1 MVNMTFGKACLTSRL
16 TCRTR
21 SAVLLLALATG
32 VVHQDASAQEGRRP
46 ADTIPTLG
54 LDQGM
59 QSMDAGAMRLDL
71 VRASQTVAALR
82 PEGWQQFDGIPRSD
96 DASEFDFIRAWYS
109 RLGEKTVSAEDIS
122 SEVCEGQLP
131 NVNTKDG
138 SAAVSTEKFLKTLV
152 NGAVVMNDDHT
163 IVDVVDLPD
172 GTYRTVARRD
182 RADTLIRQTE

>member
-1 MVNMTFGKACLTSRL
+1 MRITCKIAGTTNTGHDIQNGLCVRCRETS
-16 TCRTR
+16 
-21 SAVLLLALATG
+21 S
-32 VVHQDASAQEGRRP
+32 
-46 ADTIPTLG
+46 
-54 LDQGM
+54 
-59 QSMDAGAMRLDL
+59 
-71 VRASQTVAALR
+71 
-82 PEGWQQFDGIPRSD
+82 

-122 SEVCEGQLP
+122 SQVGEGQLP

-163 IVDVVDLPD
+163 IVDVVDLAD

-182 RADTLIRQTE
+182 GTDTLIRQTE